1 FDASGALAYA
11 SFMGG
16 VVDELP
22 AGRSLAI
29 DASGNAYVAGT
40 TNSSNFPT
48 KNSLQ
53 AHLAGG
59 TDGFVS
65 KISPAAS
72 TAADLSVSI
81 SVSPDPGAIGGRLT
95 YHITVSNHGPQDAT
109 GVQLTN
115 TLPAGVTFNSSTI
128 SQGSCTGTASVVC
141 DVGAL
146 SRGSA
151 ANVTVVATT
160 PNAGL
165 LADSAIVTGDQP
177 DSEIDPPS
185 VTIVA
190 GTTADYTVTVGAHN
204 GPFVSDVSM
213 TCSITL
219 TLPCQLGTTTVF
231 PGPDPNSPATFP
243 LTVFTTGNSA
253 MLSPAGSVIRG
264 LLVVSFFT
272 LPGIVLG

>member
-1 FDASGALAYA
+1 
-11 SFMGG
+11 
-16 VVDELP
+16 
-22 AGRSLAI
+22 
-29 DASGNAYVAGT
+29 
-40 TNSSNFPT
+40 
-48 KNSLQ
+48 
-53 AHLAGG
+53 
-59 TDGFVS
+59 
-65 KISPAAS
+65 
-72 TAADLSVSI
+72 
-81 SVSPDPGAIGGRLT
+81 
-95 YHITVSNHGPQDAT
+95 
-109 GVQLTN
+109 
-115 TLPAGVTFNSSTI
+115 
-128 SQGSCTGTASVVC
+128 
-141 DVGAL
+141 
-146 SRGSA
+146 GSA

-177 DSEIDPPS
+177 DSSEGNNQAAVNTTVNADFAVEIDPPS

-204 GPFVSDVSM
+204 GPFVSDVSR

-219 TLPCQLGTTTVF
+219 ALPCQLGTTTVF

-272 LPGIVLG
+272 LPGIVLGFIAFLPDKSRRHSYQAGIIAFLILIALQAACGENGGGGGGGGAGGGGSHGTPAGTYKITITGASGAIQHSATASLVVQ